1 MKRIV
6 VSILVAGLLIFRPNN
21 TDGQFV
27 VNDPIHMGVHI
38 SDFAK
43 RLAQWSETV
52 QNYHVIK
59 DAKTI
64 AGVTKDITG
73 EVKDLTSEGLAL
85 QREIQDNLRKVNSIM
100 DLRISNPQQLFA
112 RALAMSGRNSGT
124 NYMPH
129 FSKAQRL
136 RIALQNSNPEE
147 DIKTIFSVFSRT
159 PGDSDNK
166 DRMSSAEYVERR
178 EESAVSVYAY
188 EEMSQK
194 KKIQTALNYYK
205 IADEMTEQSI
215 EMNATLKN
223 PGRYSMTEGERMA
236 MINASNENMVRAMQ
250 LRQEADRL
258 IEESSQKGPA
268 HIAAEMVYTDLI
280 AQKQL
285 IDLERRTKN
294 N

>member
-1 MKRIV
+1 MRK
-6 VSILVAGLLIFRPNN
+6 LVLTVAAAGVLVTRPAN
-21 TDGQFV
+21 TDAQFV

-38 SDFAK
+38 GEFAK

-52 QNYHVIK
+52 QNYQVIK
-59 DAKTI
+59 DARTI
-64 AGVTKDITG
+64 AGVTKDLTG

-85 QREIQDNLRKVNSIM
+85 QRRIQEDLRKVHSIV
-100 DLRISNPQQLFA
+100 DLRISNPAELFA
-112 RALAMSGRNSGT
+112 RALAMSGGSSGT
-124 NYMPH
+124 HYLPH

-136 RIALQNSNPEE
+136 RIALQNKNPEE

-159 PGDSDNK
+159 SGDSDANA
-166 DRMSSAEYVERR
+166 RMSSTEYVERR
-178 EESAVSVYAY
+178 EESAVSAYAY
-188 EEMSQK
+188 EKMNQK

-205 IADEMTEQSI
+205 IADEMTGQSI

-236 MINASNENMVRAMQ
+236 MIHASNENMVRAMQ

-258 IEESSQKGPA
+258 ISESTQKGPA
-268 HIAAEMVYTDLI
+268 HIAAERVYTDLL

-285 IDLERRTKN
+285 IDLESRSKAY
-294 N
+294 

>member
-1 MKRIV
+1 MKKIV
-6 VSILVAGLLIFRPNN
+6 VSILVGLLIFRPNN

-52 QNYHVIK
+52 QNYQVIK

-285 IDLERRTKN
+285 IELERRTKN
-294 N
+294 K

>member
-52 QNYHVIK
+52 QNYQVIK
-59 DAKTI
+59 DARKI

-258 IEESSQKGPA
+258 IEESAQKGPA
-268 HIAAEMVYTDLI
+268 HTAAEMVYTDLI

-285 IDLERRTKN
+285 IELERRTKN
-294 N
+294 K